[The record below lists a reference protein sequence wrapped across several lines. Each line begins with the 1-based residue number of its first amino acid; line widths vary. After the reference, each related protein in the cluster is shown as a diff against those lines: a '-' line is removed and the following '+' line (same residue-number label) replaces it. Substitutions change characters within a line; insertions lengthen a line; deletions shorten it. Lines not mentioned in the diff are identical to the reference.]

1 MQETRS
7 TKCPDFENPNPHIP
21 PQDVWSHAI
30 EKAFTCEEG
39 PLDGELGG
47 DLVDHVV
54 GEVARDQARVLHQ
67 HEDRVRH
74 LLQLTVRQI

>member
-1 MQETRS
+1 MQETRP
-7 TKCPDFENPNPHIP
+7 TKCPQNPNCP
-21 PQDVWSHAI
+21 PIFLNVWSH
-30 EKAFTCEEG
+30 TCEQG

-67 HEDRVRH
+67 HEDRVRN
-74 LLQLTVRQI
+74 LLQLAVGQV